1 MRSPQ
6 SNRQFRRQRG
16 IGRSISRHKW
26 TRLKIAVAASKLEAE
41 SKYIEA
47 GHLWGMLSHEE
58 RQKPLNQR
66 QRRKA
71 RRAAAGMGDKRAFG
85 KS

>member
-16 IGRSISRHKW
+16 IGRTISRHKW
-26 TRLKIAVAASKLEAE
+26 SRARIAAEASKCEAE
-41 SKYIEA
+41 QKHIEA
-47 GHLWGMLSHEE
+47 GHLWSVLGHEE
-58 RQKPLNQR
+58 RRKPLNQR